1 MVRIHAPGHA
11 KSRLGQR
18 LRVALLT
25 PTLVMGGAERWMVSL
40 ARCCDRERIEWTGT
54 ALSDGAPASAELC
67 REMSAFMPV
76 YAGPGAGPAEFSPYV
91 TYCDSAKAA
100 LTAALA
106 RADVLVTWGVP
117 CLADLTG
124 RFDRPVVLV
133 SHGSGEWGL
142 QTVRTSEAG
151 ATHFVA
157 VSEAALEPFT
167 PSARKVATVIHNGID
182 VERCT
187 PNSSREHVRKA
198 WGFSDHHRVIGY
210 IGRYSCEKNP
220 GAAAQAAIHL
230 AGDYRAVYC
239 GEGWIEDCLR
249 QQVREMAG
257 GRAKFVPMDR
267 QVGNALSAI
276 DVFVL
281 ASPTEGFSLSM
292 TEAWYCGVPVVAT
305 RVGAL
310 PELERLYGPLVSP
323 VPVDPSPEELGRAV
337 ENALT
342 DRFREEVVT
351 KAREVVCAH
360 YTARAM
366 ARRWTDYLLSLT
378 G

>member
-1 MVRIHAPGHA
+1 MVRTHAPGYA
-11 KSRLGQR
+11 KARLRHR

-40 ARCCDRERIEWTGT
+40 ARCCHRERIEWTGT

-67 REMSAFMPV
+67 REMAAFMPI
-76 YAGPGAGPAEFSPYV
+76 YAGPGAGPTQFSPYV

-100 LTAALA
+100 LAAAL
-106 RADVLVTWGVP
+106 RGADVLLTWGVP
-117 CLADLTG
+117 WLADLTG
-124 RFDRPVVLV
+124 RFDGPVVLV
-133 SHGSGEWGL
+133 SHGSGEWCL
-142 QTVRTSEAG
+142 ETVRTSESG

-167 PSARKVATVIHNGID
+167 PSALKVATVIHNGVD

-187 PNSSREHVRKA
+187 PSVPRDDVRRE
-198 WGFSDHHRVIGY
+198 WGFSDRHRLIGY
-210 IGRYSCEKNP
+210 VGRYSCEKNP
-220 GAAAQAAIHL
+220 QAAAQAAL
-230 AGDYRAVYC
+230 YLGGDYRAVYC
-239 GEGWIEDCLR
+239 GEGWIGDCLR
-249 QQVREMAG
+249 RQVREMAG

-305 RVGAL
+305 RVGAV
-310 PELERLYGPLVSP
+310 PELERLYGPMVSP
-323 VPVDPSPEELGRAV
+323 VPVHPSPEELGRAV